1 MKTNIS
7 LIGFMGTG
15 KTRVGMALAIKLKK
29 RLIRT
34 DDLIVKIAGKSILE
48 IFEQDG
54 ESKFRELEM
63 EAVRKT
69 SDEKNIIIDCGGG
82 IVLNKVN
89 IDRLRKNSNMI
100 LLTASPEVILGRV
113 LEDGEE
119 RPLLNTQDKLERI
132 KKLLSFREPLYK
144 KSADFEVDTSNLSV
158 DQVVDKILE
167 FLKKD
172 SVKGG

>member
-15 KTRVGMALAIKLKK
+15 KTRVYK
-29 RLIRT
+29 RQT

-89 IDRLRKNSNMI
+89 IDRLRKNSNII